1 MVKFILTTTAKRALQ
16 SMGASSEPEEYIEF
30 ETLEQ
35 FMEWVNAQK
44 HLCIM
49 GGMVDSENMPIIELY
64 DDYRE

>member
-16 SMGASSEPEEYIEF
+16 EMGVSEPEEHIEF

-35 FMEWVNAQK
+35 FMEWVNAQE
-44 HLCIM
+44 HMCIM

>member
-1 MVKFILTTTAKRALQ
+1 MKFLLTSTSKRNKQ
-16 SMGASSEPEEYIEF
+16 SIGVDTGPEQYIEF

-44 HLCIM
+44 NMCIL